1 MLGDNRGTKRN
12 QYVADYVV
20 FDLETTGISTVHD
33 AVVEISAIRVQGG
46 KITDEFSTLVNPE
59 MPIPYRASKVNNIYD
74 DMVADAPLFE
84 QALADFDAFI
94 GNRILVGHN
103 IHTFDMNF
111 AYDAA
116 WNFLGRELGNDYV
129 DTLYLARRYLPE
141 LSHHKLTD
149 VAEHFQLQTQGT
161 HRALFDC
168 MMNQSCYEEIGRLME
183 ARKKSGNAGREEE
196 ITCPSC
202 GGELVLRKGKFG
214 MFYGCSSYPGC
225 RFTRNVRA

>member
-1 MLGDNRGTKRN
+1 MERNKGKRLGR
-12 QYVADYVV
+12 YVGDYVV
-20 FDLETTGISTVHD
+20 FDLETTGINPERDSII
-33 AVVEISAIRVQGG
+33 EISALKVKDHRVVE
-46 KITDEFSTLVNPE
+46 EFSTLVNPGRH
-59 MPIPYRASKVNNIYD
+59 IPAGATAVNGITD
-74 DMVADAPLFE
+74 RMVADAPDVRTAIERFVE
-84 QALADFDAFI
+84 FI
-94 GNRILVGHN
+94 GDNILVGHN

-116 WNFLGRELGNDYV
+116 RNFLGRELGNDYV

-149 VAEHFQLQTQGT
+149 VAEHFQLQTQGA
-161 HRALFDC
+161 HRAFFDC